1 MISVLDFLI
10 GGGGSDLWHQ
20 FFQFSLFWHLK
31 RKRKETWWV
40 WMETDAA
47 SAQDVVVVVV
57 CIRRKNR
64 FLIFYDFSV
73 PLWILI
79 FFLCC
84 FILTHCVCVLAL
96 VEGGWLKGC
105 FWNRLKSRKISF
117 GSPLFLL
124 LRKQLRSC
132 TMSTTRRLANTL
144 IPQQQL
150 DCNFCSRV
158 CWRRRISPF
167 YSSNKMNCNRFN
179 FIRLKFLF
187 FLTVP
192 KFSMVFQFELLT
204 GAYGILWPAI
214 ER

>member
-1 MISVLDFLI
+1 MAPIFGI
-10 GGGGSDLWHQ
+10 N
-20 FFQFSLFWHLK
+20 FFSFHCFDIWKERERRLGECGWRQMQPAHRMLLLLLCVSEEKTVFSSF
-31 RKRKETWWV
+31 T
-40 WMETDAA
+40 T
-47 SAQDVVVVVV
+47 S
-57 CIRRKNR
+57 R
-64 FLIFYDFSV
+64 FPFESWF
-73 PLWILI
+73 